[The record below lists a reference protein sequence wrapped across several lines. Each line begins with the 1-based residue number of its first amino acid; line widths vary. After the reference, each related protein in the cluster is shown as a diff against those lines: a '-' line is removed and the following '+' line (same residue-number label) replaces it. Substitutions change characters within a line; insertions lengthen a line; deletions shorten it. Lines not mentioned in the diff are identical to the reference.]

1 MQKGEKDVSEEWRGL
16 VDRITREA
24 GQRGGAAVED
34 LDMVSLQPPQDSGE
48 LVRVIHYADETGT
61 DQTVIVET
69 GFAFRHAVSLNGE
82 DGAEWVATVV
92 VAILDGHA
100 FEIAQVGKDGTWLH
114 VVNHV
119 DTPGGE
125 WQESTHPAPAFHLK
139 DMPVD
144 HEHRRRI
151 EPWPR
156 PAGDE
161 TLPDG

>member
-1 MQKGEKDVSEEWRGL
+1 MQKGEEDVSEEWREL

-24 GQRGGAAVED
+24 GRRGGAAVED
-34 LDMVSLQPPQDSGE
+34 LDMASLQPPQDSGE

-82 DGAEWVATVV
+82 DGA
-92 VAILDGHA
+92 
-100 FEIAQVGKDGTWLH
+100 WLH